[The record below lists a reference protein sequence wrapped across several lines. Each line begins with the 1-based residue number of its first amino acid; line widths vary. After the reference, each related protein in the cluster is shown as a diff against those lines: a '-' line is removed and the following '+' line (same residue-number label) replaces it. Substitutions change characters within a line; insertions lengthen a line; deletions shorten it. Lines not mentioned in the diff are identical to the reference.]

1 MCTWFNG
8 SGMEVTVLHLAEWL
22 MEMQLDRKAG
32 GMLKADL
39 ERQGMNIE
47 LQANS
52 KEIIGK
58 DDVEAIKLADGRIIE
73 TDLVV
78 MAVGIRPFTQVA
90 RDAGLEVNRG
100 IVVNDYL
107 QTSDP
112 NIYGWRMF
120 RA

>member
-1 MCTWFNG
+1 M
-8 SGMEVTVLHLAEWL
+8 
-22 MEMQLDRKAG
+22 
-32 GMLKADL
+32 
-39 ERQGMNIE
+39 
-47 LQANS
+47 
-52 KEIIGK
+52 
-58 DDVEAIKLADGRIIE
+58 ADGRIIE

-112 NIYGWRMF
+112 NIYALANVQSMT
-120 RA
+120 AKYMA

>member
-1 MCTWFNG
+1 MKSLKRKAVVIGGGLLGLECARG
-8 SGMEVTVLHLAEWL
+8 LMDRGMEVTVLHLAEWL

-58 DDVEAIKLADGRIIE
+58 DDVEAIKLADGRII
-73 TDLVV
+73 
-78 MAVGIRPFTQVA
+78 R
-90 RDAGLEVNRG
+90 NRLSCHG
-100 IVVNDYL
+100 SRYP
-107 QTSDP
+107 S
-112 NIYGWRMF
+112 IYSSST
-120 RA
+120 

>member
-1 MCTWFNG
+1 
-8 SGMEVTVLHLAEWL
+8 
-22 MEMQLDRKAG
+22 
-32 GMLKADL
+32 MLKADL

-90 RDAGLEVNRG
+90 RDAGLEVNRVSLLM
-100 IVVNDYL
+100 IIYKH
-107 QTSDP
+107 QTLIFMRLANVQSMTAK
-112 NIYGWRMF
+112 YM
-120 RA
+120 A

>member
-8 SGMEVTVLHLAEWL
+8 SRYGSNCITLIEWL

-58 DDVEAIKLADGRIIE
+58 DDVEAIKL
-73 TDLVV
+73 
-78 MAVGIRPFTQVA
+78 
-90 RDAGLEVNRG
+90 
-100 IVVNDYL
+100 
-107 QTSDP
+107 
-112 NIYGWRMF
+112 
-120 RA
+120 